1 MAVEKAIMFDD
12 LQKGDDDERR
22 EGFFSGGQ
30 GRSRRGGMRGGRRGG
45 TTRGG
50 RRGGRSARGAGMRSA
65 QNRAKAARAKSS
77 KQGQTRRGTTTTSK
91 AVSSRVA
98 QNKSISR
105 RQQGQVST
113 PQAAVSAA
121 PESTT
126 KSTQGQTR
134 RGSTTTPQAVAKE
147 RAAIANVQGTKYSK
161 QLSDAIRAANQRAFD
176 KSLEGRKLAAAQ
188 AAVAQNPNLR
198 AGTLAGDIAARA
210 EVARM
215 DAARGSLLDKAK
227 RNQISTAELARL
239 ADLNQAIG
247 LNPTTGMGLVESMR
261 FNTKDVNL
269 GDIAKLAGFVA
280 NPVGSVVSAAL
291 TGGQGILGTLK
302 DAGQTAFAGLTGQDA
317 PKSGSLFGNLGLG
330 NLMDRFKNIDIGPAA
345 PTPPDR
351 GGRRDERMMAQ
362 MPPVPPIPAA
372 RPFDPRRIKKAVT
385 PVGTA
390 VTDQAMNEYL
400 KLAGLA

>member
-1 MAVEKAIMFDD
+1 MAVEKAITFDD
-12 LQKGDDDERR
+12 LANEGTDAEKR
-22 EGFFSGGQ
+22 EGF
-30 GRSRRGGMRGGRRGG
+30 RRGGFRGRRSGRMGSVRGARSRARSRGGFK
-45 TTRGG
+45 G
-50 RRGGRSARGAGMRSA
+50 RRSARGASVKGAKARSV
-65 QNRAKAARAKSS
+65 QNRAKAS
-77 KQGQTRRGTTTTSK
+77 KQGQTRRGTTTT
-91 AVSSRVA
+91 A
-98 QNKSISR
+98 
-105 RQQGQVST
+105 
-113 PQAAVSAA
+113 AAVS
-121 PESTT
+121 
-126 KSTQGQTR
+126 R
-134 RGSTTTPQAVAKE
+134 AVADKQ
-147 RAAIANVQGTKYSK
+147 NKMGTKYAGNLQK
-161 QLSDAIRAANQRAFD
+161 AIADANKRAFD

-198 AGTLAGDIAARA
+198 AGTVSGDIAARA

-239 ADLNQAIG
+239 ADMNQAIG

-269 GDIAKLAGFVA
+269 GDIAKLAGFVT

-302 DAGQTAFAGLTGQDA
+302 DAGQTAFAGLTGQEA
-317 PKSGSLFGNLGLG
+317 PKSGSLFGSFGLG

-362 MPPVPPIPAA
+362 MPPVQPTLTVMP
-372 RPFDPRRIKKAVT
+372 RSPFDPKRIKKAVT

-400 KLAGLA
+400 RLAGLA

>member
-1 MAVEKAIMFDD
+1 MAVEKAITFDD

-22 EGFFSGGQ
+22 EGFFGGGQ

-50 RRGGRSARGAGMRSA
+50 RRGGRSARGASMRG
-65 QNRAKAARAKSS
+65 AKARAAKASRAKSS
-77 KQGQTRRGTTTTSK
+77 KQGVSRKGTTTTSK
-91 AVSSRVA
+91 AVSRAVA
-98 QNKSISR
+98 DKQNKM
-105 RQQGQVST
+105 
-113 PQAAVSAA
+113 
-121 PESTT
+121 
-126 KSTQGQTR
+126 
-134 RGSTTTPQAVAKE
+134 
-147 RAAIANVQGTKYSK
+147 GTKYSGK
-161 QLSDAIRAANQRAFD
+161 LAGAIARANARHRAR
-176 KSLEGRKLAAAQ
+176 SLAGRKEAAAK
-188 AAVAQNPNLR
+188 AAIQSSEAKQVSPTQSSIDAQ
-198 AGTLAGDIAARA
+198 
-210 EVARM
+210 VSKM

-227 RNQISTAELARL
+227 RNQISTAELSRL
-239 ADLNQAIG
+239 ADMNQAIG

-291 TGGQGILGTLK
+291 TGGEGILGTLK
-302 DAGQTAFAGLTGQDA
+302 DAGKTAFAGLTGQES

-330 NLMDRFKNIDIGPAA
+330 NLMDRFRNIDIGPAA

-362 MPPVPPIPAA
+362 MPPVLPMPTI
-372 RPFDPRRIKKAVT
+372 RPTVMPRDPNQIKKAVT

-400 KLAGLA
+400 RLAGLA

>member
-1 MAVEKAIMFDD
+1 MAVEKAIIFDD

-22 EGFFSGGQ
+22 EGFFRG
-30 GRSRRGGMRGGRRGG
+30 GRSRRGGLRGGKRSGSRGK
-45 TTRGG
+45 RSG
-50 RRGGRSARGAGMRSA
+50 RMGSVRGARSRA
-65 QNRAKAARAKSS
+65 AKASRAKSS
-77 KQGQTRRGTTTTSK
+77 KQGVSRRGTTTTSK
-91 AVSSRVA
+91 AVS
-98 QNKSISR
+98 K
-105 RQQGQVST
+105 
-113 PQAAVSAA
+113 AAAA
-121 PESTT
+121 KTAS
-126 KSTQGQTR
+126 KTQGQTR
-134 RGSTTTPQAVAKE
+134 RGTTTTAAAVSRAVADKQ
-147 RAAIANVQGTKYSK
+147 NKMGTKYAGNLQK
-161 QLSDAIRAANQRAFD
+161 AIAAANKRAFD

-198 AGTLAGDIAARA
+198 AGTVSGDIAARA

-227 RNQISTAELARL
+227 RNQISTSELSRL
-239 ADLNQAIG
+239 ADMNRAIG

-302 DAGQTAFAGLTGQDA
+302 DAGQTAFAGLTGQES

-330 NLMDRFKNIDIGPAA
+330 NLMDKFKNIDIGPAA

-362 MPPVPPIPAA
+362 MPPVLPMPTI
-372 RPFDPRRIKKAVT
+372 RPTVMPRDPNQIKKAVT

-400 KLAGLA
+400 RLAGLA

>member
-50 RRGGRSARGAGMRSA
+50 RRGGRSARGASARGARSRA
-65 QNRAKAARAKSS
+65 AKASRAKSS
-77 KQGQTRRGTTTTSK
+77 KQGQTRRGTTTT
-91 AVSSRVA
+91 A
-98 QNKSISR
+98 
-105 RQQGQVST
+105 
-113 PQAAVSAA
+113 AAVS
-121 PESTT
+121 
-126 KSTQGQTR
+126 R
-134 RGSTTTPQAVAKE
+134 AVADKQ
-147 RAAIANVQGTKYSK
+147 NKMGTKYAGNLQK
-161 QLSDAIRAANQRAFD
+161 AIAAANKRAFD

-351 GGRRDERMMAQ
+351 GRRQDERMMAQ
-362 MPPVPPIPAA
+362 MPPVLPTPAA
-372 RPFDPRRIKKAVT
+372 RPFDPKRIKKAVT

-390 VTDQAMNEYL
+390 VTEDAMNEYL